1 MNQLSHLY
9 QNIKIACSTIIAIIL
24 AFLMPIV
31 PLLLIVGGLILLDTC
46 FGLWR
51 AYKTNETITSK
62 KLSNIISKT
71 VLYQTSIITFFLIE
85 KYIVGDLIWHFISIH
100 LFLTKV
106 LACTLCSIELKSMD
120 ESYQIVT
127 NVSIWD
133 RFKLLLKRSNEVKK
147 GFNNIINND
156 IENGNK

>member
-1 MNQLSHLY
+1 MNQITQLY
-9 QNIKIACSTIIAIIL
+9 HNIKLAVSTMVAIIIS
-24 AFLMPIV
+24 FLMPIV
-31 PLLLIVGGLILLDTC
+31 PLLLIVGGLIFLDTC
-46 FGLWR
+46 VGLWR
-51 AYKTNETITSK
+51 AYKTSETITSK

-85 KYIVGDLIWHFISIH
+85 KYIVGDMVIHFISIE

-120 ESYQIVT
+120 ESYQLVT

-133 RFKLLLKRSNEVKK
+133 RFKLLLKRTSEVKK
-147 GFNNIINND
+147 GVENIIKDDKN
-156 IENGNK
+156 NGNK